1 MVGKKGKSSNDKS
14 VKSHKLSLTKFS
26 GGSTKKKSKNKNM
39 TQRVDNQ
46 KTRNKDDFAQQLNE
60 LRERSLG
67 ISKAATAGRKT
78 EKPTLK
84 IREATFQL
92 PSASPADSAPV
103 NSFADQY
110 LEGERSQVVPVVNK
124 ASKAAKVTTYNRFEL
139 LENDELLEDG
149 SHSILVMD
157 VKPATF
163 SLQSRETTF

>member
-14 VKSHKLSLTKFS
+14 VKAHKLSLTKFS
-26 GGSTKKKSKNKNM
+26 GGSTKKKSKNKN
-39 TQRVDNQ
+39 TTNRVENQ

-67 ISKAATAGRKT
+67 NSKAATAGRKT

-84 IREATFQL
+84 IREATFQI
-92 PSASPADSAPV
+92 PSAISAECVPA

-110 LEGERSQVVPVVNK
+110 LEGERSQVVPTASK
-124 ASKAAKVTTYNRFEL
+124 ASKAAKLATFNRFEL